1 MSYVKRV
8 LAATVTVLGAVL
20 LIFFISR
27 KLNNAKVKQLLSA

>member
-1 MSYVKRV
+1 MSYLKRV